1 MMLKALALSAVVA
14 LSLHTG
20 EILAQPAILKA
31 PSVAKARACL
41 DKLAIDAKKAGLYV
55 DRDAGQILVLNPK
68 QPELLPLLV
77 SMAECLDDAYPSNE
91 VVKHPRTGTPS
102 RIWYDSVDDYYAW
115 CASNSLENIL
125 EQIDVL
131 GGRSP
136 RRDWYAI
143 TFSCS
148 VGEKI
153 LGFYE
158 P

>member
-1 MMLKALALSAVVA
+1 MWKATLLSAVAA
-14 LSLHTG
+14 LFLHIG
-20 EILAQPAILKA
+20 EVRAQPAILQA

-41 DKLAIDAKKAGLYV
+41 DKLAADAKKAALYV
-55 DRDAGQILVLNPK
+55 DRDGGNILVLNPK
-68 QPELLPLLV
+68 KQDLLPLLV

-115 CASNSLENIL
+115 CASNSLENGL
-125 EQIDVL
+125 EDIDVL

-136 RRDWYAI
+136 RRDWHAI

-148 VGEKI
+148 IGEKI